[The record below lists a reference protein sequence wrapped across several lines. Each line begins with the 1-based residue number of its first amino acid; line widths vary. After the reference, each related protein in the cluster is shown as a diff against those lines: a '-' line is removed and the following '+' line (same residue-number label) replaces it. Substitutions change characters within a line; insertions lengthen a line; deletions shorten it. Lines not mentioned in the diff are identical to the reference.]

1 VISLCFRGFV
11 ATFKAASKTG
21 YLIGGV
27 VLITLFACFW
37 GKEVF
42 GIDLP
47 HSPPGQQ

>member
-1 VISLCFRGFV
+1 V
-11 ATFKAASKTG
+11 ATFKTASKTG
-21 YLIGGV
+21 YLNDGV
-27 VLITLFACFW
+27 LLITLFACFR